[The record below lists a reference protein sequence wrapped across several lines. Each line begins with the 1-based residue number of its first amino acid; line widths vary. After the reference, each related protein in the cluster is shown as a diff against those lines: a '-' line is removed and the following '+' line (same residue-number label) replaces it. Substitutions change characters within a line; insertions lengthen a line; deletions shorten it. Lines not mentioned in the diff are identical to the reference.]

1 VKFQALPGYTA
12 LGFLVYVAMRSYAL
26 PSSHYG
32 NPEDICAAN
41 QAREKRQ
48 AQQEPKRPTLK
59 VKRKSTDDWSEA
71 RKRAEALFAKPD

>member
-1 VKFQALPGYTA
+1 
-12 LGFLVYVAMRSYAL
+12 MRSYAL

-48 AQQEPKRPTLK
+48 AEKEPKRHTLSL
-59 VKRKSTDDWSEA
+59 KRKSGEWSEA
-71 RKRAEALFAKPD
+71 RRRAEELFEIPAAASR